1 MGRVFNKWFWSWNLE
16 KEEKWL
22 REKSEE
28 GLQLYKVRLGRYY
41 FKEDKSVK
49 YKYQIQLLNIFN
61 IGDENNKYI
70 NFLEEMGVEL
80 VDIVSMWGYFRQLDN
95 KDSFEIFSDIDSKI
109 KHLVK
114 IRSLFLFGL
123 NLNILIAI
131 INILIAI
138 INSTRSE
145 GKYFIFITGICIIV
159 LIIGSV
165 IVGRKIKKLKR
176 ERIIRE

>member
-70 NFLEEMGVEL
+70 SFLEEMGVEL

-95 KDSFEIFSDIDSKI
+95 EDSFEIFSDIDSKI
-109 KHLVK
+109 KHLTK
-114 IRSLFLFGL
+114 IRFLFLFVL

-131 INILIAI
+131 INTTINKINYLILG
-138 INSTRSE
+138 TV
-145 GKYFIFITGICIIV
+145 ICIIV
-159 LIIGSV
+159 AIIGNLII
-165 IVGRKIKKLKR
+165 GRKIKKLKK